1 MAGIPIEQ
9 LLLVAAFLC
18 IVWCAG
24 RLFRSMKL
32 PAILGELLAGI
43 VLGPNF
49 FDLVPFASS
58 GECRRIYER
67 RLGSDSGS
75 GSMDDCLFISHT
87 WLQWSHPDDA
97 KGSKLALLKAVLRKA
112 AAGTLEVSAQFMAD
126 LQYGAAVAV
135 DAAALQ
141 RCKYVW
147 FDLSSIPQHDAEAQ
161 GRDGMTYAVV
171 EFANPAE
178 PSRTVR
184 VEALVD
190 TGATDCEISQSLI
203 DELGLTPF
211 DQATFETAAGISMSS
226 ALYRAIVRV
235 EGRESLVLLSP
246 SEKDEEEDSDDS
258 EDAEDAAARAA
269 DAALDAA
276 HGFKAISDDGLLGH
290 DALAALG
297 LLVDCGRRKLVPAP

>member
-1 MAGIPIEQ
+1 MAECSS
-9 LLLVAAFLC
+9 AAT
-18 IVWCAG
+18 
-24 RLFRSMKL
+24 R
-32 PAILGELLAGI
+32 
-43 VLGPNF
+43 
-49 FDLVPFASS
+49 
-58 GECRRIYER
+58 
-67 RLGSDSGS
+67 
-75 GSMDDCLFISHT
+75 
-87 WLQWSHPDDA
+87 
-97 KGSKLALLKAVLRKA
+97 
-112 AAGTLEVSAQFMAD
+112 
-126 LQYGAAVAV
+126 
-135 DAAALQ
+135 AALS
-141 RCKYVW
+141 RERG
-147 FDLSSIPQHDAEAQ
+147 FDAEAQ

>member
-1 MAGIPIEQ
+1 MVLSA
-9 LLLVAAFLC
+9 LWNA
-18 IVWCAG
+18 
-24 RLFRSMKL
+24 L
-32 PAILGELLAGI
+32 PSSPLSYTSRAMSWVTYLLAS
-43 VLGPNF
+43 PTR
-49 FDLVPFASS
+49 SS
-58 GECRRIYER
+58 FVG
-67 RLGSDSGS
+67 
-75 GSMDDCLFISHT
+75 
-87 WLQWSHPDDA
+87 
-97 KGSKLALLKAVLRKA
+97 V
-112 AAGTLEVSAQFMAD
+112 
-126 LQYGAAVAV
+126 AAVAELQAAVAAHNGESV
-135 DAAALQ
+135 DYEVAGTSETLLGRPWALVSQIPCETREEAEAVAAHVAQMSGFRARHKAMAECSSAAMRAALS
-141 RCKYVW
+141 RERG
-147 FDLSSIPQHDAEAQ
+147 FDAEAQ